1 MFFMAKYFQSG
12 SVETVARCAFAL
24 RYTSGWRKGVRS
36 VSLKKA
42 NAAPSWDHIYKFV
55 KHVPR
60 GNVITY
66 GDVARRL
73 HLRGGARVAGYAMAA
88 CPNGHGIPWHRVVGA
103 GGRIRLREPLAAL
116 QRKLLQTEGVQF
128 IETRVDIARHLWKD
142 AKRRAKHKAPSS
154 RPSRRV

>member
-1 MFFMAKYFQSG
+1 VFHMAKYFQSG
-12 SVETVARCAFAL
+12 SVQTVGCRAFAL
-24 RYTSGWRKGVRS
+24 RYTSGWRKGVRN
-36 VSLKKA
+36 VNLKKA
-42 NAAPSWDHIYKFV
+42 NAASSWDHIYKFV

-88 CPNGHGIPWHRVVGA
+88 CPNGRGIPWHRVVGA

-128 IETRVDIARHLWKD
+128 IETRVDMARHLWKG
-142 AKRRAKHKAPSS
+142 AKRRAKYKIRSS
-154 RPSRRV
+154 RPSRRL